1 MSTAIVA
8 FDYGTRRI
16 GVASGNTLTATAS
29 PLTTLR
35 VRGTIPWTAIDR
47 IVSEWAP
54 RQLVV
59 GKPGASGATHIDAE
73 VDRFVH
79 SLQNRYKLPVAVV
92 DETLTS
98 AAASAELADS
108 RRLGFRRKRIRKGH
122 VDARAACLIA
132 EQWLSEERKHGRTDL
147 S

>member
-16 GVASGNTLTATAS
+16 GVACGNVLTATAS

-35 VRGTIPWTAIDR
+35 VHGTIPWTAIDR
-47 IVSEWAP
+47 IVSDWAP

-59 GKPGASGATHIDAE
+59 GKPNASGTTDIDTE
-73 VDRFVH
+73 IDRFVH

-108 RRLGFRRKRIRKGH
+108 RRLGLRRKRVQKGH

-132 EQWLSEERKHGRTDL
+132 EQWLSEERIHGRTDF